1 MKKIRITCFLLS
13 LSAVICLFAGC
24 ARKKKDKPIMTV
36 NAVLSFADTA
46 RDMSITYFSQYE
58 YVQLGSNERPLYYF
72 QLSDPDFSL
81 SVGMDGDGQI
91 ESMLFSHISGEEI
104 YIFHKNPGQL
114 DPNATQ
120 YTEDASSYDLQN
132 FIDKMTEN

>member
-1 MKKIRITCFLLS
+1 MKKIRIICFLLS
-13 LSAVICLFAGC
+13 LSAVICLLAGC
-24 ARKKKDKPIMTV
+24 ARKEKDKPIMPV
-36 NAVLSFADTA
+36 NAVISFADTA
-46 RDMSITYFSQYE
+46 REMSITYFSQYE

-72 QLSDPDFSL
+72 QLSDPAFSL
-81 SVGMDGDGQI
+81 SVGMDGEGQI

-120 YTEDASSYDLQN
+120 YTEDASSYDIQN
-132 FIDKMTEN
+132 FINKMTED

>member
-13 LSAVICLFAGC
+13 LCAIVCLLAGC
-24 ARKKKDKPIMTV
+24 APKKKDKPIMTV
-36 NAVLSFADTA
+36 NAVLAFADTA
-46 RDMSITYFSQYE
+46 REMSITYFSQYE

-72 QLSDPDFSL
+72 QLSDPAFSL
-81 SVGMDGDGQI
+81 SVGMDGEGQI

-120 YTEDASSYDLQN
+120 YTEDASSYDIQN
-132 FIDKMTEN
+132 FINKMTED

>member
-1 MKKIRITCFLLS
+1 MKKIRIICFLLS
-13 LSAVICLFAGC
+13 LCAVVCLLAGC
-24 ARKKKDKPIMTV
+24 VRKEKDKPIMTV
-36 NAVLSFADTA
+36 NAVLSFADNA
-46 RDMSITYFSQYE
+46 RDMSLTYFSQYE
-58 YVQLGSNERPLYYF
+58 YVQLGSSERPLYYF
-72 QLSDPDFSL
+72 QLNDPDFSL
-81 SVGMDGDGQI
+81 SVGLDENGAI

-120 YTEDASSYDLQN
+120 YTEDAKSYDIQK

>member
-1 MKKIRITCFLLS
+1 MKKIRILCLMLSLCAILCLLS
-13 LSAVICLFAGC
+13 GC
-24 ARKKKDKPIMTV
+24 ARKEEKKSVLTV
-36 NAVLSFADTA
+36 NSVLAFADSA
-46 RDMSITYFSQYE
+46 RDVSLTYFSKYD

-72 QLSDPDFSL
+72 QLNDPDYSL
-81 SVGMDGDGQI
+81 SVGLDENGEI

-104 YIFHKNPGQL
+104 YLFHKNPGQL

-132 FIDKMTEN
+132 FIDKMMEN